1 MSTEEIIAVLAD
13 ATVDVA
19 TGPVGW
25 DISTVTLDN
34 WLNIYYPGVM
44 IPANEEVLKG
54 LTCISTIVSIC
65 TLQSELQLMMIP

>member
-1 MSTEEIIAVLAD
+1 MSTEEIIAVLAN

-25 DISTVTLDN
+25 AIGIVTLD
-34 WLNIYYPGVM
+34 LVKIYYLGVM

-54 LTCISTIVSIC
+54 LSGISTIVSIC
-65 TLQSELQLMMIP
+65 TLQSELRVMMIP